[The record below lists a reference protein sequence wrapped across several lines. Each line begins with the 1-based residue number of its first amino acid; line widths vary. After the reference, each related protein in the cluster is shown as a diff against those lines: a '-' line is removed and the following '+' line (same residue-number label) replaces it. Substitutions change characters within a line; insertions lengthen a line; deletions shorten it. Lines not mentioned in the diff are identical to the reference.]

1 MKKHLLLLLTV
12 LPLLALSGCNNDDDN
27 KPADPISQL
36 PPATQTGEDTF
47 GCLLDGKAFLPGPGL
62 NTLDCVYQYVDGG
75 YYFALQGNKRDS
87 SHNYILIGCCTQK
100 LEIFEGEEFDLKEQ
114 VDGNAYGSYFYNL
127 NDNTTSITSTG
138 KLKITKLDFT
148 NHIVSGTFWFDVM
161 DENGVVHQIRE
172 GRFDMHFTT

>member
-12 LPLLALSGCNNDDDN
+12 LPLLALTGCNNDDGN

-47 GCLLDGKAFLPGPGL
+47 GCLLDGKAFKPDNRP
-62 NTLDCVYQYVDGG
+62 NATNCFYQFVDGD
-75 YYFALQGNKRDS
+75 YYLLVKASTSNLDLKVVR
-87 SHNYILIGCCTQK
+87 LITEKKQ
-100 LEIFEGEEFDLKEQ
+100 IFEGETYNLYEYSE
-114 VDGNAYGSYFYNL
+114 GNAVGNYTNNSIESY
-127 NDNTTSITSTG
+127 TSHIYTG
-138 KLKITKLDFT
+138 ELTITKLDYT

-161 DENGVVHQIRE
+161 DEHGNLHQIHE

>member
-12 LPLLALSGCNNDDDN
+12 LPLLALTGCNNDDDN
-27 KPADPISQL
+27 KPADPVSQL

-47 GCLLDGKAFLPGPGL
+47 GCLLDGMAFKPDNRP
-62 NTLDCVYQYVDGG
+62 NATNCFYQFVDGD
-75 YYFALQGNKRDS
+75 YYFVVGAS
-87 SHNYILIGCCTQK
+87 NYHTNLKGITLRTERKQ
-100 LEIFEGEEFDLKEQ
+100 IFEGETYNLFEYTE
-114 VDGNAYGSYFYNL
+114 GNAVGSYTYNL
-127 NDNTTSITSTG
+127 TNNFTSSTYTG
-138 KLKITKLDFT
+138 ELTITKLDFT